1 MNLSQK
7 LKELQSVKMKVFIL
21 ICAFVS
27 IVHAEKVGSDCISN
41 FLKALKTSE
50 KLTSLCENQI
60 KNYTDVFDNEVKAT
74 FEPNYNK
81 TCILDSF
88 KYFRIT
94 DLYLKGLRAHQSTK
108 SDNNEFNEN
117 VKMTIRKFLQMFL
130 YRCNV
135 ADELETVFD
144 DDKFSQQQKLSDLH
158 LTQCQKVYL
167 IERNIIDPVEFKLDL
182 STVKPTKCDQ
192 INADLNR
199 AVKSIETADS
209 DDVFG
214 LNDDPARKCALK
226 KSTIN
231 NWVLKK
237 ISFQVIATFDLS
249 NEKRE
254 ELRAKFIDWEKTM
267 TTEFLKCYEAM
278 L

>member
-1 MNLSQK
+1 
-7 LKELQSVKMKVFIL
+7 MKVFIL
-21 ICAFVS
+21 IYVVVS
-27 IVHAEKVGSDCISN
+27 IADAEKAESDCISN
-41 FLKALKTSE
+41 FFKVVKTSE
-50 KLTSLCENQI
+50 KLTNSCENQI
-60 KNYTDVFDNEVKAT
+60 KNYTDVFDSEVKAT

-94 DLYLKGLRAHQSTK
+94 DLYLKGLQAHQSTK
-108 SDNNEFNEN
+108 SDKNDFNEN

-144 DDKFSQQQKLSDLH
+144 DAKFSQQQKMSDLH

-167 IERNIIDPVEFKLDL
+167 IERKIIDPLEFNLDT
-182 STVKPTKCDQ
+182 STVKPTKCEQ

-209 DDVFG
+209 DEVFG
-214 LNDDPARKCALK
+214 LNDDLARKCALE
-226 KSTIN
+226 KSAKN
-231 NWVLKK
+231 DWVLKK
-237 ISFQVIATFDLS
+237 ISFQVIATFDIS